1 MSAKRRGYL
10 RLGLKMANFGP
21 PLHNGGHFHMLNY
34 LPQAID
40 LFVVYS
46 PWSRYPLEME
56 TREAKWLSIM
66 VQSMSTLVRDLRSA
80 ICTGTDRIQTNGDCF
95 SPRVTRNSTDPFS
108 DCPVPPR
115 SRFCPHRETLLSQI
129 QEKGV
134 RVGVKIGAYWPRRG
148 RVSSKQ
154 PVDRLL
160 LKDDISKES
169 HNLP

>member
-1 MSAKRRGYL
+1 MVSAKRRGYL

-66 VQSMSTLVRDLRSA
+66 VQSMSTPYVTSEAQFALE
-80 ICTGTDRIQTNGDCF
+80 RIEF
-95 SPRVTRNSTDPFS
+95 KLMVT
-108 DCPVPPR
+108 
-115 SRFCPHRETLLSQI
+115 
-129 QEKGV
+129 
-134 RVGVKIGAYWPRRG
+134 A
-148 RVSSKQ
+148 
-154 PVDRLL
+154 
-160 LKDDISKES
+160 S
-169 HNLP
+169 HPE